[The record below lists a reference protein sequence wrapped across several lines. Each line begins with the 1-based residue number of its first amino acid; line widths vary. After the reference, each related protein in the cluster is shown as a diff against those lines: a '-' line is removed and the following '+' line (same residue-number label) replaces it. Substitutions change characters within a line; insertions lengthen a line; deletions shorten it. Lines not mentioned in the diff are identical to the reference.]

1 MEEIKA
7 KTLLSPYHPNSS
19 WFGHHYNL
27 NIYKGCSHG
36 CIYCDSRS
44 DCYRIENFDE
54 VKAKENALLIL
65 EKELK
70 SKRKKGVIG
79 SGAMSDPYNPLE
91 RVHQLTRRS
100 LLLIDQYRFGVSLTT
115 KSSLIERD
123 LDILLKIRNH
133 SPVLVLMTITTAD
146 DQLASRLEPKA
157 SKSSQRFKTLETF
170 SQAGI
175 PTGILMM
182 PILPFINDTEEN
194 VLNIILKAKQHGVRY
209 IYPAFGVTL
218 RQNQRDYYYQQ
229 LDNFFPG
236 VKQKY
241 IRTFN
246 QRYVCE
252 SLNARQLSKIFNQT
266 CGDLNIITTMSQIIA
281 DYQNG
286 YENEQLKLF

>member
-7 KTLLSPYHPNSS
+7 KTLLSSYQPNSS

-54 VKAKENALLIL
+54 VKAKEHAMIIL

-79 SGAMSDPYNPLE
+79 SGAMSDPYNPQE
-91 RVHQLTRRS
+91 RIHQLTRQS
-100 LLLIDQYRFGVSLTT
+100 LMLINKYRFGVSLTT

-123 LDILLKIRNH
+123 LDLLVEIKKH
-133 SPVLVLMTITTAD
+133 SPVLVLMTITTFD
-146 DQLASRLEPKA
+146 DSLASVLEPRV
-157 SKSSQRFKTLETF
+157 STSSQRFETLRKF
-170 SQAGI
+170 GQAGI

-194 VLNIILKAKQHGVRY
+194 IQSIVHRGAQCGVRY
-209 IYPAFGVTL
+209 IFPAFGVTT
-218 RQNQRDYYYQQ
+218 RQNQRDYYFEQ
-229 LDNFFPG
+229 LDRNFPG
-236 VKQKY
+236 LKQKY
-241 IRTFN
+241 IRAFGK
-246 QRYVCE
+246 RYVCD
-252 SLNARQLSKIFNQT
+252 SPNAQKLALLFQQECDKYSIRYQM
-266 CGDLNIITTMSQIIA
+266 GEIIR
-281 DYQNG
+281 DYQSG
-286 YENEQLKLF
+286 FGEEQLKLF

>member
-100 LLLIDQYRFGVSLTT
+100 LLLIEQYRFGVSLTT

-123 LDILLKIRNH
+123 LDILIKIRNH

-146 DQLASRLEPKA
+146 DQLASRLEPLA
-157 SKSSQRFKTLETF
+157 SKTSQRFETLERF
-170 SQAGI
+170 AQAGI

-229 LDNFFPG
+229 LDKIFPG

-241 IRTFN
+241 VQTFN

-266 CGDLNIITTMSQIIA
+266 CSELNIITTMSQIIA
-281 DYQNG
+281 DYQAG
-286 YENEQLKLF
+286 FENEQLKLF

>member
-194 VLNIILKAKQHGVRY
+194 VLNIILKARQHGVRY

>member
-123 LDILLKIRNH
+123 LDILIKIRNH

-146 DQLASRLEPKA
+146 DQLASRLEPLA
-157 SKSSQRFKTLETF
+157 SKTSQRFKTLERF
-170 SQAGI
+170 AQAGI

-229 LDNFFPG
+229 LDKIFPG

-241 IRTFN
+241 VQTFN

-252 SLNARQLSKIFNQT
+252 SPNARQLSNIFNQT
-266 CGDLNIITTMSQIIA
+266 CSELNIITTMSQIIA
-281 DYQNG
+281 DYQAG
-286 YENEQLKLF
+286 FENEQLKLF

>member
-7 KTLLSPYHPNSS
+7 KTMLSAYQKDSQ

-54 VKAKENALLIL
+54 VKAKGDALLIL

-70 SKRKKGVIG
+70 TKRKKGVIG
-79 SGAMSDPYNPLE
+79 SGAMSDPYNPQE
-91 RVHQLTRRS
+91 KIHQLTRKS
-100 LLLIDQYRFGVSLTT
+100 LILMNKYQFGVSLTT

-123 LDILLKIRNH
+123 LDILIEIKKH
-133 SPVLVLMTITTAD
+133 SAVLVLMTITTAD
-146 DQLASRLEPKA
+146 DTLASLIEPGA
-157 SKSSQRFKTLETF
+157 SKTSERFETLRKLSSEN
-170 SQAGI
+170 I

-194 VLNIILKAKQHGVRY
+194 VSSIIQKASQCGVRY

-218 RQNQRDYYYQQ
+218 RQNQRDYYFDQ
-229 LDNFFPG
+229 LDKKFPG
-236 VKQKY
+236 IKQKT
-241 IRTFN
+241 IQAFN
-246 QRYVCE
+246 DRYVCT
-252 SLNARQLSKIFNQT
+252 SLNAHRLSQVFDQNCKE
-266 CGDLNIITTMSQIIA
+266 LNIITDMNKIIA
-281 DYQNG
+281 DYQSG
-286 YENEQLKLF
+286 LSKEQLKLF

>member
-7 KTLLSPYHPNSS
+7 KTLLSSYQPNSS

-54 VKAKENALLIL
+54 VKAKEHAMIIL

-79 SGAMSDPYNPLE
+79 SGAMSDPYNPQE
-91 RVHQLTRRS
+91 RIHQLTRQS
-100 LLLIDQYRFGVSLTT
+100 LMLINKYRFGVSLTT

-123 LDILLKIRNH
+123 LDLLVEIKKH
-133 SPVLVLMTITTAD
+133 SPVLVLMTITSAED
-146 DQLASRLEPKA
+146 ALASIIEPRV
-157 SKSSQRFKTLETF
+157 SKSSLRFETLRKF
-170 SQAGI
+170 GQAGI

-194 VLNIILKAKQHGVRY
+194 IQAIVHRGAQCGVRY
-209 IYPAFGVTL
+209 IFPAFGVTT
-218 RQNQRDYYYQQ
+218 RQNQRDYFYEQ
-229 LDNFFPG
+229 LDRHFPQ

-241 IRTFN
+241 IRAFGE
-246 QRYVCE
+246 RYVCD
-252 SLNARQLSKIFNQT
+252 SPNAQKLALLFQQECDKHSIHYQMSE
-266 CGDLNIITTMSQIIA
+266 IIR
-281 DYQNG
+281 DYQSG
-286 YENEQLKLF
+286 FGDEQLKLF

>member
-123 LDILLKIRNH
+123 LDILLRIRNH

-194 VLNIILKAKQHGVRY
+194 VLNIILKARQHGVRY

-286 YENEQLKLF
+286 FENEQLKLF

>member
-7 KTLLSPYHPNSS
+7 KTLLSPYHQNSS

-79 SGAMSDPYNPLE
+79 SGAMSDPYNPQE
-91 RVHQLTRRS
+91 RIHQLTRKS
-100 LLLIDQYRFGVSLTT
+100 LMLIDQYRFGVSLTT

-123 LDILLKIRNH
+123 LDILVKIKKH
-133 SPVLVLMTITTAD
+133 SPVLVLMTITTFD
-146 DQLASRLEPKA
+146 DSLASIVEPGA
-157 SKSSQRFKTLETF
+157 SRTSMRFETLRKIG
-170 SQAGI
+170 QAGI

-194 VLNIILKAKQHGVRY
+194 IRAIIHRAADCGVRI
-209 IYPAFGVTL
+209 IYPAFGVTM
-218 RQNQRDYYYQQ
+218 RQNQRDYFYEK
-229 LDNFFPG
+229 LDRHFPE

-241 IRTFN
+241 IRAFGD
-246 QRYVCE
+246 RYVCD
-252 SLNARQLSKIFNQT
+252 SPHALALSQLFQQECDNR
-266 CGDLNIITTMSQIIA
+266 GIITKMSEIIL
-281 DYQNG
+281 DYQSG
-286 YENEQLKLF
+286 FGKEQLKLF

>member
-91 RVHQLTRRS
+91 RVHHLTRGS

-157 SKSSQRFKTLETF
+157 SKTSQRFKTLETF

-194 VLNIILKAKQHGVRY
+194 VLNIVLKANQHGVRY

-229 LDNFFPG
+229 LDKIFPG

-241 IRTFN
+241 VQTFN

-252 SLNARQLSKIFNQT
+252 SPNARQLSKIFNQT
-266 CGDLNIITTMSQIIA
+266 CSELNIITTMSQIIA
-281 DYQNG
+281 DYQAG
-286 YENEQLKLF
+286 FENEQLKLF

>member
-123 LDILLKIRNH
+123 LDILLRIRNH

-194 VLNIILKAKQHGVRY
+194 VLNIILKARQHGVRY

>member
-1 MEEIKA
+1 
-7 KTLLSPYHPNSS
+7 
-19 WFGHHYNL
+19 
-27 NIYKGCSHG
+27 
-36 CIYCDSRS
+36 
-44 DCYRIENFDE
+44 
-54 VKAKENALLIL
+54 
-65 EKELK
+65 
-70 SKRKKGVIG
+70 
-79 SGAMSDPYNPLE
+79 
-91 RVHQLTRRS
+91 
-100 LLLIDQYRFGVSLTT
+100 QYRFGVSLTT

-123 LDILLKIRNH
+123 LDILIKIRNH

-146 DQLASRLEPKA
+146 DQLASRLEPLA
-157 SKSSQRFKTLETF
+157 SKTSQRFETLERF
-170 SQAGI
+170 AQAGI

-229 LDNFFPG
+229 LDKIFPG

-241 IRTFN
+241 VQTFN

-266 CGDLNIITTMSQIIA
+266 CSELNIITTMSQIIA
-281 DYQNG
+281 DYQAG
-286 YENEQLKLF
+286 FENEQLKLF